1 MFENLSEKQAK
12 LLKYINESWKEKW
25 DSLDGISENDFN
37 FAVQSDTHFS
47 VVTGNECDAN
57 NLKALSHFVP
67 LKFIANFGDYIKGY
81 FMGEAG
87 KADNTPDKTMQSL
100 KEITRRYLEDAN
112 CPVLITFG
120 NHDTNQLWCKNY
132 GRADQQ
138 LTQKDHHDE
147 VIAKL
152 QAHNG
157 SAMVADGDSNYYYV
171 DFPEDGIRIIMLNT
185 TDGCYENEFDSP
197 SQISLRQAE
206 WFEKVA
212 LDTDMNILVA
222 CHVPLIKE
230 FPGNDSSVVING
242 DLILNAVE
250 KFIEK
255 GGKFTVYMCGH
266 THIQGDLIDGNGRL
280 HISFRQGGYA
290 AEVVTLNT
298 KDRVITTK
306 GLSKAENRKYNY

>member
-1 MFENLSEKQAK
+1 MLKDLNEKQQELACF
-12 LLKYINESWKEKW
+12 INESWKERW
-25 DSLDGISENDFN
+25 DSLDEISESDFN

-47 VVTGNECDAN
+47 VVTSNKNDAN

-67 LKFIANFGDYIKGY
+67 LKFIANFGDYIRGY

-87 KADNTPDKTMQSL
+87 KADNTPELTMQSL
-100 KEITRRYLEDAN
+100 KEITRRYLDGAS

-132 GRADQQ
+132 GSADQQ
-138 LTQKDHHDE
+138 LTQSDHRE
-147 VIAKL
+147 QVISKL

-157 SAMVADGDSNYYYV
+157 SAMVTDGESNYYYV
-171 DFPEDGIRIIMLNT
+171 DFPDDGIRIIMLNT
-185 TDGCYENEFDSP
+185 TDGCYESKFDSP

-212 LDTDMNILVA
+212 LNTDMNVLVA

-242 DLILNAVE
+242 ELILNAVE
-250 KFIEK
+250 GFIK
-255 GGKFTVYMCGH
+255 RGGKFTVYMCGH
-266 THIQGDLIDGNGRL
+266 THLQGNLTDQNGRL
-280 HISFRQGGYA
+280 HISFIQGGSS
-290 AEVVTLNT
+290 AEIVTLKT
-298 KDRVITTK
+298 DERTIITK
-306 GLSKAENRKYNY
+306 GLGKSEDRKYTY